1 MGASAWAADYLTRR
15 PLLLDELLDARA
27 LLAEPDWTAWASELD
42 RLLAPH
48 AGDAESAMDTLR
60 HFQHAQTFRLLAQ
73 DLAGRL
79 TVERLADHLSAL
91 ADTILAATLR
101 CCWRHLQ
108 GPDAAPP
115 RFAVIGYGKLGGKE
129 LGYAS
134 DLDLVFVYDV
144 DSSPADADAA
154 MERYARLAQRMNTWL
169 TSATGAGRL
178 YETDLRLRPDGAK
191 GLIVSGLAAFERYQ
205 REQAWTWEHQAL
217 TRARFVA
224 GDAALGARFERL
236 RDSLLRIARDRA
248 ELARDVVEMRRRMAA
263 ERINRTALF
272 DVKHDVGGMIDIE
285 FAVQY
290 LVLAFAH
297 AHPALTRNAGNIALL
312 QIAAEHA
319 LLPGPLALDA
329 ADAYREYR
337 RLQHQVR
344 LTGAAHAR
352 VEAAPQASRRASV
365 DALWATVF
373 GAPREAQAA
382 AR

>member
-1 MGASAWAADYLTRR
+1 
-15 PLLLDELLDARA
+15 
-27 LLAEPDWTAWASELD
+27 
-42 RLLAPH
+42 
-48 AGDAESAMDTLR
+48 
-60 HFQHAQTFRLLAQ
+60 
-73 DLAGRL
+73 
-79 TVERLADHLSAL
+79 
-91 ADTILAATLR
+91 
-101 CCWRHLQ
+101 
-108 GPDAAPP
+108 
-115 RFAVIGYGKLGGKE
+115 VIGYGKLGGKE

-236 RDSLLRIARDRA
+236 RDSLLRIERDRA

-329 ADAYREYR
+329 GDAYREYR

-365 DALWATVF
+365 DALWDTVF